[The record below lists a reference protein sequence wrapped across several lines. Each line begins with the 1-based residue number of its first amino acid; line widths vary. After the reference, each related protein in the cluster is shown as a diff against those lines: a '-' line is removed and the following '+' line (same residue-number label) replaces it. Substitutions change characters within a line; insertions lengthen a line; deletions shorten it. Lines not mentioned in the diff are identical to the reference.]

1 MAGRPQTAPPHL
13 RRSKDDTAHPHQPG
27 ARPDPP
33 RPAPARSGRHS
44 PAKAKVR
51 SPLRNRIRRAGA
63 GRGTAP
69 QHHGCAAQP
78 FKVTAVVWER
88 ADGAGR
94 GTAPQHNVCEAR
106 PLLGYNDLGE
116 GRGRALAETLR
127 LSTKVYVAPPQRQ
140 FDLRSAKEKE
150 EEAWTELASCRPHA
164 QDPHG
169 TFVHIY

>member
-1 MAGRPQTAPPHL
+1 M
-13 RRSKDDTAHPHQPG
+13 
-27 ARPDPP
+27 
-33 RPAPARSGRHS
+33 
-44 PAKAKVR
+44 
-51 SPLRNRIRRAGA
+51 
-63 GRGTAP
+63 
-69 QHHGCAAQP
+69 
-78 FKVTAVVWER
+78 TAVVWER
-88 ADGAGR
+88 ADGTGR